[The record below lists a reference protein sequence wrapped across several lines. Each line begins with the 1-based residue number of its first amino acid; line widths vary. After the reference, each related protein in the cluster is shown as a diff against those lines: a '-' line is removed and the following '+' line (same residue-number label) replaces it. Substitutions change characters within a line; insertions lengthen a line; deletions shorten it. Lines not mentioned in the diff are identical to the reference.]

1 MTSVSGFGLSKLF
14 LNDAGWSLQAIGQLG
29 MSGGVVT
36 IVLGCGGGAW
46 LIRVL
51 GLWPTFILAVGMAG
65 AAALTWLLQANGML
79 ATQTGLIWLAV
90 GLGSFA
96 TGATSVVIMTASM
109 AFAAQSDQAGTD
121 MTAVQSTRDLG
132 EMLSSTLLVG
142 LTAQAG
148 YSGGFLAGMVMA
160 ILASLVALNVSRQRV
175 GERAAG

>member
-1 MTSVSGFGLSKLF
+1 
-14 LNDAGWSLQAIGQLG
+14 
-29 MSGGVVT
+29 
-36 IVLGCGGGAW
+36 
-46 LIRVL
+46 
-51 GLWPTFILAVGMAG
+51 GMAG

-142 LTAQAG
+142 L
-148 YSGGFLAGMVMA
+148 
-160 ILASLVALNVSRQRV
+160 
-175 GERAAG
+175 